1 MKKLTLALL
10 LLNSI
15 GVLAQE
21 QDFKKAWENTN
32 RASGPLKISNIDYFG
47 NYFNPDGYTATL
59 LESHAD
65 GSSNSYEAI
74 LYYKDEKLYTDNIL
88 VINPYI
94 SGRLGGIQKIAK
106 IVFKKTRELSIP
118 SYELKVNASSEEDIR
133 YFKKNKGISLNNY
146 ERNYYLLI
154 GLQDGNLISRSIWD
168 AKKELDEL
176 RFSIYE
182 NNYEK
187 GYITQ
192 RETDIARLTYLKKG
206 LAVDL
211 KTVSTNISRG
221 ISQSNGDTTPL
232 ERKTLERTINKMEK
246 AKSNIVKAI
255 DEVNKAMTEN

>member
-1 MKKLTLALL
+1 MLI
-10 LLNSI
+10 SV
-15 GVLAQE
+15 GMLAQE
-21 QDFKKAWENTN
+21 KDFKIAWDNTFKS
-32 RASGPLKISNIDYFG
+32 SGPLKISNIDYFG
-47 NYFNPDGYTATL
+47 NYFYPDGYTATL
-59 LESHAD
+59 VEYNAD
-65 GSSNSYEAI
+65 GKSNSYEAI
-74 LYYKDEKLYTDNIL
+74 LYYKDEKLYTANIL
-88 VINPYI
+88 VISSYI

-106 IVFKKTRELSIP
+106 IIFKKTSELSIP
-118 SYELKVNASSEEDIR
+118 PYELKVNASSEKDIR

-146 ERNYYLLI
+146 ERNYHLLI
-154 GLQDGNLISRSIWD
+154 GVQDGNIISRSIWVD
-168 AKKELDEL
+168 KKELDEL

-221 ISQSNGDTTPL
+221 ISQSNGVATPL

-255 DEVNKAMTEN
+255 DEVNKAMTKN